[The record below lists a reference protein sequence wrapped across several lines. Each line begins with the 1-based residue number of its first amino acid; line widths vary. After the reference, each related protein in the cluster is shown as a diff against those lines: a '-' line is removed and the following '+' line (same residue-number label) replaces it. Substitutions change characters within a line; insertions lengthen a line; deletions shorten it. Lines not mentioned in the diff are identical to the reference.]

1 MATRTSIAE
10 RATKLLEQAAAT
22 RHIAEAY
29 PEGQLKDLAIEAAK
43 SLESAARRKVAE
55 SMSSSVLALPS
66 SATEMEVDKAR
77 RLRAVQH
84 GDDVFLPTSWESK
97 VELPNVLLRSSL
109 FSAVRPGTSLLEKKL
124 GSPKKYTLYA
134 SGPQLGDYDRRVFAA
149 CLKYHS
155 SEPPLPLGGNNW
167 ITTTYWQMSKALKV
181 AYTANVHR
189 AIRKSLARLNS
200 TTLDI
205 TIGKGALPVNR
216 LIDVEANADAVNHQV
231 GDEQLKGSESIV
243 FRVPKSLAFLF
254 GPNEWSHISEQA
266 LHKTEGLA
274 SWLAAFYSTHSEP
287 YSLTMKEVYEFSGST
302 CPRFEF
308 RRRLKSALES
318 LQKDT
323 TPEDFRVAKFDL
335 TKHSLLVRLASW

>member
-1 MATRTSIAE
+1 MATRTSIADH
-10 RATKLLEQAAAT
+10 ATKLLDQAAAT

-43 SLESAARRKVAE
+43 SLESAARRKVTE
-55 SMSSSVLALPS
+55 SMQGKVLALPS
-66 SATEMEVDKAR
+66 TATAIEVDRAR
-77 RLRAVQH
+77 LVRAVQH

-109 FSAVRPGTSLLEKKL
+109 FSAIRPGAPLFEKEL
-124 GSPKKYTLYA
+124 GAPKKYKLYA

-155 SEPPLPLGGNNW
+155 SEPPLPIGEGHEV
-167 ITTTYWQMSKALKV
+167 TTTYWQMSKALKV

-189 AIRKSLARLNS
+189 AIRNSLARLNS
-200 TTLDI
+200 TTVKVY
-205 TIGKGALPVNR
+205 IGKNELPATR
-216 LIDVEANADAVNHQV
+216 LIDVDSLTESSNQLKV
-231 GDEQLKGSESIV
+231 DELLKGSETII
-243 FRVPKSLAFLF
+243 FRVPKSLAAYF
-254 GPNEWSHISEQA
+254 GPNEWSHVSEQA

-274 SWLAAFYSTHSEP
+274 SWLASFYSTHSKP
-287 YSLTMKEVYEFSGST
+287 YSLTMNEAHEFSGST
-302 CPRFEF
+302 CPLFEF

-335 TKHSLLVRLASW
+335 TKRSLLVRLASW